1 MDDSFV
7 IAHGPQVL
15 VATHLHKGQ
24 LQLLSINID
33 IIAKE
38 VLFLMP
44 NDVALYIKAIKAG
57 LLFNKR
63 EDWQQAMR
71 AFSIAINE
79 FPRQPEPY
87 VGLAEACTG
96 LKQYDKALDCYKRA
110 ARYSDGNIEYIKKV
124 ADMQERQG
132 QLHAAGQTYLAAG
145 EILLRNRE
153 LDAAIANWERAIRLE
168 PNLLTAHKRLAMV
181 FQRQG
186 NIRAA
191 VREYLAIARIL
202 EQLGDKEKAIYM
214 CQAALRLDPDN
225 EDVVKAIE
233 LIQRGAEY
241 FDYAEE
247 PEAPDVREQ
256 VADKEDELVQT
267 LRHMASVFA
276 ADISAQTRS
285 KSEPRVVDPVT
296 QARRLAD
303 DELADEILRD
313 EEDEAYRPTNGDM
326 SKLQRDVYVGQ
337 AIDFQTRGH
346 TAEAIESLEK
356 AIGGG
361 LRLAAGFF
369 VLGLLYLEMG
379 EVAKARRVLHVAAL
393 NDNYSEAVDLALYG
407 D

>member
-1 MDDSFV
+1 M
-7 IAHGPQVL
+7 
-15 VATHLHKGQ
+15 
-24 LQLLSINID
+24 SINID
-33 IIAKE
+33 SIAKE
-38 VLFLMP
+38 VLFIMP
-44 NDVALYIKAIKAG
+44 NDVALYKKAIKAG

-63 EDWQQAMR
+63 QDWQQAMR

-79 FPRQPEPY
+79 FPRQPEAY
-87 VGLAEACTG
+87 VGLAEACTR

-145 EILLRNRE
+145 EILLRRQE
-153 LDAAIANWERAIRLE
+153 LNAAIANWERAVRLE

-202 EQLGDKEKAIYM
+202 EQSGDKGRAIYM

-225 EDVVKAIE
+225 EDVIKAIE
-233 LIQRGAEY
+233 LIQRGADY
-241 FDYAEE
+241 FEDAQE
-247 PEAPDVREQ
+247 PEVEQ
-256 VADKEDELVQT
+256 PPEDLDPQEQEADEEDELVQT

-276 ADISAQTRS
+276 ADISAQTQS
-285 KSEPRVVDPVT
+285 KSEPGTADPIT

-313 EEDEAYRPTNGDM
+313 EEDEAYGPTNGAM
-326 SKLQRDVYVGQ
+326 SKLQRDVYIGQ
-337 AIDFQTRGH
+337 AIDFQTRGQ
-346 TAEAIESLEK
+346 TVEAVESLER

-361 LRLAAGFF
+361 LKLAAGFF

-393 NDNYSEAVDLALYG
+393 NDNYSEAADLALYG
-407 D
+407 G